1 MTDLFSNDER
11 AESLRRQLNE
21 HGYRYYITNASSIT
35 DGEYD
40 RLYQEL
46 VTLES
51 QHPGL
56 ITPDSPTQRTGSDLQ
71 GDFEKVPHPAPILSL
86 SNCFSENDLYAWE
99 ERNRKLLPAGTV
111 LDYTL
116 EPKLDGLTVVITYE
130 NGLLARAATRG
141 NGLIG
146 DDVTANV
153 RTIRSVP
160 LRIPVDPT
168 ADVPVPKKLVVRGEV
183 MFLKKD
189 FAALNERQRE
199 AGLPLYIN
207 ARNTASGT
215 LKQKD
220 SRNTAVRPL
229 TAFLYNI
236 VTIEG
241 LPMPPTQWATL
252 EYLRALGFVIPPQA
266 AHYPTLSDIIQQIPA
281 WITHR
286 NPLEFE
292 IDGVVIK
299 VNPLRLANELGF
311 AGKDPRGATAYK
323 FPSEEA
329 KTQLTG
335 VTLSVGRTGKI
346 TPTAQLEPVF
356 VGGVTVGSASL
367 HNYDTINALD
377 IRLGDTVVIKRSGDV
392 IPYVVGPLIGARN
405 GQETLIEPPHLCP
418 FCASPVIREGDA
430 VDYFCSNLHCPERV
444 YRQIEFFVSKGALDI
459 EGFGGRTV
467 QTLIDKG
474 MITDEADIFSLTAP
488 PLLELEKFG
497 EKRTENLLKAIE
509 NAKQR
514 PLARVLT
521 ALGIDG
527 VGETVAESLAAHFNS
542 LDALAAAQPDA
553 IQQIDGIG
561 PILAQ
566 NIPAW
571 FAVPHH
577 QIVIEKL
584 RAAGVNFT
592 AERAAPAS
600 DRLGGQ
606 TFVLTGTLPTL
617 SREQAEDLIKSHGGK
632 ISGSVSKKTGY
643 VLMGDS
649 PGSKADKAREL
660 GVKIIS
666 EADLLALIEG
676 EQS

>member
-1 MTDLFSNDER
+1 MTDLFSNIER

-21 HGYRYYITNASSIT
+21 HSYRYYITNSPSIT
-35 DGEYD
+35 DSKYD
-40 RLYQEL
+40 QLYREL
-46 VTLES
+46 VELEAA
-51 QHPGL
+51 HPDL

-71 GDFEKVPHPAPILSL
+71 GDFEKIPHPAPILSL
-86 SNCFSENDLYAWE
+86 SNCFSEDDLRAWE
-99 ERNRKLLPAGTV
+99 ERNLKLLPSGTQ

-130 NGLLARAATRG
+130 DGILTRAATRG

-153 RTIRSVP
+153 RTIKTVP
-160 LRIPVDPT
+160 LRIPVERTSTLPI
-168 ADVPVPKKLVVRGEV
+168 PKKLVVRGEV

-189 FAALNERQRE
+189 FAALNEKQRE
-199 AGLPLYIN
+199 AGLPLYVN

-220 SRNTAVRPL
+220 SRNTANRPL

-236 VTIEG
+236 VAIEG
-241 LPMPPTQWATL
+241 MPMPATQWDTL
-252 EYLRALGFVIPPQA
+252 EYMRGLGFVIPPQA
-266 AHYPTLSDIIQQIPA
+266 AHYPTLTDIIQQIPA

-286 NPLEFE
+286 NPLPFE

-299 VNPLRLANELGF
+299 VNPLRLADELGF
-311 AGKDPRGATAYK
+311 VGKDPRGATAYK

-329 KTQLTG
+329 TTKLTG
-335 VTLSVGRTGKI
+335 VTLSVGRTSKI

-356 VGGVTVGSASL
+356 VGGVTVSSASL
-367 HNYDTINALD
+367 HNYDTIAALD

-392 IPYVVGPLIGARN
+392 IPYVVGPLVGART
-405 GQETLIEPPHLCP
+405 GDETPIEPPTVCP
-418 FCASPVIREGDA
+418 FCASPVIREEGA
-430 VDYFCSNLHCPERV
+430 VDYFCSNLACPERV

-459 EGFGGRTV
+459 DGLGGRTV
-467 QTLIDKG
+467 QTLIAKG
-474 MITDEADIFSLTAP
+474 LIQDEADIFSLTTE

-497 EKRTENLLKAIE
+497 EKRVENLLKAIE
-509 NAKQR
+509 GAKQR
-514 PLARVLT
+514 PLARLLT
-521 ALGIDG
+521 ALGIDS
-527 VGETVAESLAAHFNS
+527 VGETVAESLANHFGS
-542 LDALAAAQPDA
+542 LDALAEAQPDV

-566 NIPAW
+566 GIAAW
-571 FAVPHH
+571 FA
-577 QIVIEKL
+577 IERNRFVIEKL
-584 RAAGVNFT
+584 RAAGLTFT
-592 AERAAPAS
+592 AEKAEAKS
-600 DRLGGQ
+600 DTFGGM

-617 SREQAEDLIKSHGGK
+617 SREQAEELIKSHGGK
-632 ISGSVSKKTGY
+632 ISGSVSKKTNY

-666 EADLLALIEG
+666 EAELLALVDG
-676 EQS
+676 GQS